1 MDFPLS
7 LVFENFS
14 QLMTV
19 LSVIGSAVSTIVFLG
34 YKFGKH
40 FGNKSDKK
48 EIEEIQKEKHGLSV
62 KLGKEKKL
70 SSLLA
75 AELSDLKIANELKST
90 KLKKVHNVWDAP
102 RIFDFEKHYN
112 QIKNSKPIITVAN
125 FKGGVGKTT
134 IAANLAAYF
143 NSIGKRVL
151 LIDFD
156 YQGTLTETIRNSLKV
171 KEPFLSSNALL
182 SDELSSND
190 IFNQSEPLH
199 GLFDS
204 SRLFPAFYEL
214 NDYETLMLLNWFNGS
229 HDEIRFNLHKYLS
242 SEIFQNS
249 FDVTIIDAPPRPGTA
264 VVNAA
269 CASTHILIPTI
280 LDHLSVEATLN
291 TTQVFNDFRSKLN
304 PQLKLLGIV
313 PSKVSKVGYSP
324 YEEREIENLKNRIPN
339 IWQGNDTV
347 SIYKSTPIYDK
358 ADIAKHAGLNVPYL
372 VSNNL
377 LIRNIFDDLG
387 EKIAEE
393 LKLKTSVLSDTQTI
407 MAGE

>member
-1 MDFPLS
+1 MEFPLS
-7 LVFENFS
+7 LEFENLS

-19 LSVIGSAVSTIVFLG
+19 LSVIGSAVSTIVFIG
-34 YKFGKH
+34 YKLGKH
-40 FGNKSDKK
+40 LGNKSDKK
-48 EIEEIQKEKHGLSV
+48 HIEENQKERHSLATR
-62 KLGKEKKL
+62 LGKERKR
-70 SSLLA
+70 
-75 AELSDLKIANELKST
+75 AEQFASELQTLQMANDRKSAKLKS
-90 KLKKVHNVWDAP
+90 VHNVWDTP
-102 RIFDFEKHYN
+102 RNYDFETHFN

-156 YQGTLTETIRNSLKV
+156 YQGTLTETIRNSLKA

-182 SDELSSND
+182 SDELSSKD

-199 GLFDS
+199 GLFHS

-229 HDEIRFNLHKYLS
+229 HEEIRYNLHKYLS

-249 FDVTIIDAPPRPGTA
+249 FDITIIDAPPRPGTA

-269 CASTHILIPTI
+269 CASTHLLIPTI

-304 PQLKLLGIV
+304 PQLNLLGII
-313 PSKVSKVGYSP
+313 PSKVSRVGYSP
-324 YEEREIENLKNRIPN
+324 HEDREIKKLTERIPN
-339 IWQGNDTV
+339 IWHGNDTV
-347 SIYKSTPIYDK
+347 SIYKSTPVYDK
-358 ADIAKHAGLNVPYL
+358 ADIAKYAGLTVPYL
-372 VSNNL
+372 VNTNLGVRGIFNNL
-377 LIRNIFDDLG
+377 G
-387 EKIAEE
+387 KKIAEE
-393 LKLKTSVLSDTQTI
+393 LKFELPDQSNEPTI